1 MDDMLGDTMTC
12 IELEVNCLM
21 HDEAKAVL
29 SGIDVITALS
39 SAVDITTRLQKLGYA
54 ILPLMQYG
62 KQTKGICVPQCD
74 QHSETISS
82 HDMMLDSLM
91 ALAVGFTR
99 KSNCAPLMGRIICK
113 RFVSGYARIAT
124 KS

>member
-1 MDDMLGDTMTC
+1 MTC
-12 IELEVNCLM
+12 TESEVDCLM
-21 HDEAKAVL
+21 HDEGKVVL
-29 SGIDVITALS
+29 SGIHAVTALS
-39 SAVDITTRLQKLGYA
+39 NAVRLQKLGYA

-62 KQTKGICVPQCD
+62 KQTEGICVPQCD

-82 HDMMLDSLM
+82 HDMILDSLM

-99 KSNCAPLMGRIICK
+99 ISNRAPLMGRIICK